1 MEGQDALMNGDNLP
15 ESPYLFSTVKIIF
28 ADNSIY
34 WVPVHR
40 LERYPRFR
48 LSYNRDRDAVKLN
61 WLNETQTADFMNYL
75 RNGKWE
81 SQKPEDWD
89 GSLDYYNRMQQ
100 CLSVHGLAL
109 DYGMY
114 ELARLTFGEFTSM
127 AGRLSMFNVLEM
139 LQAVNLTLQSNQT
152 VSADHLTERELVAMG
167 EEAIMAEHIASF
179 ERLSLVEHSPTPADI
194 TQAEANEM
202 MHKLQRYQERFG
214 PLDYGDP
221 VKAEVESSE

>member
-1 MEGQDALMNGDNLP
+1 MEGQDALMNGGNLP

-81 SQKPEDWD
+81 NQKPEDWD
-89 GSLDYYNRMQQ
+89 GPLDYYNRMQR
-100 CLSVHGLAL
+100 CLSIHGLAL
-109 DYGMY
+109 DYGMF

-139 LQAVNLTLQSNQT
+139 LQVVNLTLQSNQT

-179 ERLSLVEHSPTPADI
+179 KRLSLVEHSPTPTNI
-194 TQAEANEM
+194 TQAEVSEM
-202 MHKLQRYQERFG
+202 MHKLQQYQERFG
-214 PLDYGDP
+214 SLNYGDS
-221 VKAEVESSE
+221 VKAEVASSE